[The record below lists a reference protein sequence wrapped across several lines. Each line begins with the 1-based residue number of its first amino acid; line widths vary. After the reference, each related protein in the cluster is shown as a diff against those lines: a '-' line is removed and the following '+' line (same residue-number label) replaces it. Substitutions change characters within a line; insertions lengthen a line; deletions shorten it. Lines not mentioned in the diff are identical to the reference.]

1 MIYKNVDEVLNNFA
15 DTVISDARKNLVDDR
30 KSFGALYQNL
40 SYISEKETG
49 LFIIEFLMEDYGIFV
64 DKGVRGKT
72 STYPETAASLST
84 FQYGSGTGP
93 KGGLTK
99 GINEWLKKK
108 KFQWR
113 TKEGKFMS
121 YQSMS
126 FIIARSIYN
135 KGIKAN
141 LFFTKPF
148 REGVKAL
155 KDKLEKAYTLDIEK
169 EILRVAKKSL

>member
-1 MIYKNVDEVLNNFA
+1 MIYKNVDEVLNTFA
-15 DTVISDARKNLVDDR
+15 DTTIDNARKNLVDDR
-30 KSFGALYQNL
+30 MSFGALYENL
-40 SYISEKETG
+40 SYVYEKETG
-49 LFIIEFLMEDYGIFV
+49 LFILEFLMEDYGIFV

-72 STYPETAASLST
+72 STYPETAASLSQ
-84 FQYGSGTGP
+84 FQYGSGSGP

-108 KFQWR
+108 RFQWR

-121 YQSMS
+121 YQSMT

-148 REGVKAL
+148 EIGVKNL
-155 KDKLEKAYTLDIEK
+155 KLKLEKAYTLDIED
-169 EILRVAKKSL
+169 EIIRLAKKSL